1 MTEDDRRRSGSVGA
15 EDVAAQAGVSPST
28 VSRCFASPH
37 QVRPETRARVLAAA
51 ERLGYRPSRIARS
64 LALGRTGTLGLIVPD
79 IANPFFA
86 VIAKAVQARARRKDY
101 AVFLADTDEH
111 PDDEY
116 ELALTLARQVD
127 GLLLVAPRMDGDRLG
142 EVVRQVPSVVVN
154 RSVSGVP
161 SVVAPSEDGLRQ
173 AVAHLHALGHRHLA
187 LILGAPNSWSSEQR
201 GHAVRYAAEQLE
213 LKVTEFGPHEPK
225 FHTGAQVA
233 DLTLAAGATAIVAH
247 NDLMA
252 LGVLARLAERGVR
265 VPDDVSV
272 VGADDTLLA
281 TTATPALT
289 SVRIPLDTLGERAVD
304 LMLHRL
310 DHPDSTPQHA
320 ALNSELIVR
329 RSTGPAPRKDAR
341 P

>member
-1 MTEDDRRRSGSVGA
+1 MAEDDRRRGVGAVGA

-86 VIAKAVQARARRKDY
+86 VIAKAVQARARRKGY

-127 GLLLVAPRMDGDRLG
+127 GLLLVSPRMDESRLV
-142 EVVRQVPSVVVN
+142 EVVRQVPSVAVN
-154 RSVSGVP
+154 RSVPGVP

-187 LILGAPNSWSSEQR
+187 LILGARNSWSSEQR
-201 GHAVRYAAEQLE
+201 GHAVRYAAKQLA
-213 LKVTEFGPHEPK
+213 LQVTEFGPHEPK
-225 FHTGAQVA
+225 FHMGAQVA
-233 DLTLAAGATAIVAH
+233 DLALAAGATAVVAH

-281 TTATPALT
+281 TVATPALT
-289 SVRIPLDTLGERAVD
+289 SVRIPLDTFGERAVD
-304 LMLHRL
+304 LMLRRL
-310 DHPDSTPQHA
+310 DDPDSTPHQSV
-320 ALNSELIVR
+320 LTSELIVR
-329 RSTGPAPRKDAR
+329 RSTGPVLRKE

>member
-1 MTEDDRRRSGSVGA
+1 MNEADPRRGSAGASA
-15 EDVAAQAGVSPST
+15 EDVAADVGVSPST
-28 VSRCFASPH
+28 VSRCFASPD
-37 QVRPETRARVLAAA
+37 QVRPETRRKVLAAA
-51 ERLGYRPSRIARS
+51 ERLGYRPNRIARS

-86 VIAKAVQARARRKDY
+86 VIVKAVQARARRKDY

-127 GLLLVAPRMDGDRLG
+127 GLLLVAPRMTGDRLG
-142 EVVRQVPSVVVN
+142 EVVRQVPSVAVN

-187 LILGAPNSWSSEQR
+187 LVLGARNSWSSERR
-201 GHAVRYAAEQLE
+201 GHAVRFAAEQLRV
-213 LKVTEFGPHEPK
+213 KVTEFGPHEPK

-233 DLTLAAGATAIVAH
+233 DLALAAGATAIVAH

-252 LGVLARLAERGVR
+252 LGVLSRLADRGVR

-289 SVRIPLDTLGERAVD
+289 TVRIPLDALGERAVD

-310 DHPDSTPQHA
+310 DDPGHPAQEVSLD
-320 ALNSELIVR
+320 SELIVR
-329 RSTGPAPRKDAR
+329 RSTGPAPRKDA
-341 P
+341 

>member
-1 MTEDDRRRSGSVGA
+1 MAEDDRRRGGGAVGA

-28 VSRCFASPH
+28 VSRCFASPY
-37 QVRPETRARVLAAA
+37 QVRPETRARVLVAA

-127 GLLLVAPRMDGDRLG
+127 GLLLVSPRMDEDRLA
-142 EVVRQVPSVVVN
+142 EVVRQVPSVAVN
-154 RSVSGVP
+154 RSVPGVP

-187 LILGAPNSWSSEQR
+187 LILGARNSWSSERR
-201 GHAVRYAAEQLE
+201 GHAVRQAAEQLE

-233 DLTLAAGATAIVAH
+233 DLALAAGATAVVAH

-265 VPDDVSV
+265 VPDDVSL

-281 TTATPALT
+281 TAATPALT
-289 SVRIPLDTLGERAVD
+289 SVRIPLATLGERAVD
-304 LMLHRL
+304 LMLRRL
-310 DHPDSTPQHA
+310 DDPDSTPHQSV
-320 ALNSELIVR
+320 LTSELIVR
-329 RSTGPAPRKDAR
+329 RSTGPVLRKE

>member
-1 MTEDDRRRSGSVGA
+1 MAEDDRRRGGGAVGA

-37 QVRPETRARVLAAA
+37 QVRPETRARVLVAA

-127 GLLLVAPRMDGDRLG
+127 GLLLVSPRMDEDRLA
-142 EVVRQVPSVVVN
+142 EVVRQVPSVAVN
-154 RSVSGVP
+154 RSVPGVP

-187 LILGAPNSWSSEQR
+187 LILGARNSWSSEQR
-201 GHAVRYAAEQLE
+201 GHAVRHAAEQLE

-233 DLTLAAGATAIVAH
+233 DLALAAGATAVVAH

-281 TTATPALT
+281 TAAAPALT
-289 SVRIPLDTLGERAVD
+289 SVRIPLATLGERAVD
-304 LMLHRL
+304 LMLRRL
-310 DHPDSTPQHA
+310 DDPDSTPHQSV
-320 ALNSELIVR
+320 LTSELIVR
-329 RSTGPAPRKDAR
+329 RSTGPVLRKE

>member
-1 MTEDDRRRSGSVGA
+1 MRNSDRQSGAAPGA
-15 EDVAAQAGVSPST
+15 EDVAEAAGVSPST

-37 QVRPETRARVLAAA
+37 QVRPDTRARVLAAA
-51 ERLGYRPSRIARS
+51 ERLGYRPNRIARS
-64 LALGRTGTLGLIVPD
+64 LAEGRTRTLGLIVPD

-86 VIAKAVQARARRKDY
+86 VIVKAVQARARRKDY

-116 ELALTLARQVD
+116 ELACALARQVD
-127 GLLLVAPRMDGDRLG
+127 GLLLVAPRMDGARLG
-142 EVVRQVPSVVVN
+142 EVVRQVPSVAVN
-154 RSVSGVP
+154 RSVSGVS

-187 LILGAPNSWSSEQR
+187 LILGARNSWSSEQR

-233 DLTLAAGATAIVAH
+233 DLALAAGATAIVAH

-252 LGVLARLAERGVR
+252 LGVLSRLADRGVR

-289 SVRIPLDTLGERAVD
+289 SVRIPLDALGERAVD
-304 LMLHRL
+304 LMLRRL
-310 DHPDSTPQHA
+310 DDPGRVPEELVLD
-320 ALNSELIVR
+320 SELIVR
-329 RSTGPAPRKDAR
+329 RSTGPAPRKES
-341 P
+341 

>member
-1 MTEDDRRRSGSVGA
+1 MAEDDRRRGVGAVGA

-51 ERLGYRPSRIARS
+51 DRLGYRPSRIARS

-86 VIAKAVQARARRKDY
+86 VIAKAVQARARRKGY

-127 GLLLVAPRMDGDRLG
+127 GLLLVSPRMDESRLV
-142 EVVRQVPSVVVN
+142 EVVRQVPSVAVN
-154 RSVSGVP
+154 RSVPGVP

-187 LILGAPNSWSSEQR
+187 LILGARNSWSSEQR
-201 GHAVRYAAEQLE
+201 GHAVRYAAKQLD

-225 FHTGAQVA
+225 FHMGAQVA
-233 DLTLAAGATAIVAH
+233 DLALAAEATAVVAH

-281 TTATPALT
+281 TVATPALT
-289 SVRIPLDTLGERAVD
+289 SVRIPLATFGERAVD
-304 LMLHRL
+304 LMLRRL
-310 DHPDSTPQHA
+310 DDPDSTPHQSV
-320 ALNSELIVR
+320 LTSELIVR
-329 RSTGPAPRKDAR
+329 RSTGPVLRKE

>member
-1 MTEDDRRRSGSVGA
+1 MTGGAVGA
-15 EDVAAQAGVSPST
+15 EEVAAQAGVSPST

-37 QVRPETRARVLAAA
+37 QVRPETRARVLAVA

-64 LALGRTGTLGLIVPD
+64 LARGRTHTLGLIVPD

-111 PDDEY
+111 PDDET
-116 ELALTLARQVD
+116 ELAHTLAQQVD
-127 GLLLVAPRMDGDRLG
+127 GLLLVSPRMTGDRLA
-142 EVVRQVPSVVVN
+142 EIVARVPSVLVN
-154 RSVSGVP
+154 RDAAGLP
-161 SVVAPSEDGLRQ
+161 SVTAPGADGLRQ

-187 LILGAPNSWSSEQR
+187 LVLGARNSWSSEQR
-201 GHAVRYAAEQLE
+201 GHAVRDAAAQLHLE
-213 LKVTEFGPHEPK
+213 VTEFGPHEPK
-225 FHTGAQVA
+225 FRTGTRVA
-233 DLTLAAGATAIVAH
+233 DLALAAGATAVIAH

-272 VGADDTLLA
+272 IGTDDTLLA
-281 TTATPALT
+281 TASSPALT
-289 SVRIPLDTLGERAVD
+289 TVRIPLDALGEQAVD
-304 LMLHRL
+304 LMLRRL
-310 DHPDSTPQHA
+310 ESPDPTPDRT
-320 ALNSELIVR
+320 LLDSELIVR
-329 RSTGPAPRKDAR
+329 RSTGPAPRKDVR